1 MSLAGLR
8 RSTARISTTPGD
20 AALALVFLILGQ
32 LDAWFGS
39 EWIGSSLGNAAL
51 MAVCSIALAW
61 RRRWPIGTLAVVVG
75 GLVVDSIFIGASE
88 SPVSLLIVLVAAYSA
103 AAHARSIVIP
113 ILLLVIGI
121 GVHDSL
127 DPQIKTVGDALY
139 DSTIVTLVFLVGLS
153 TRWRQRRLEA
163 KETEYDQRVVEHEA
177 LAAEE
182 REDERRRIA
191 RELHDIVS
199 HSLGIVVVQA
209 GAAEQML
216 ERDPDQA
223 RVAIQSVRS
232 TALEAINEMSRLLGL
247 IRGEVDATREPQ
259 PSLSQVP
266 ALAQRMRDAGLHV
279 ELVVTGSPVSMS
291 AAVELSAYRI
301 VQEAMTNVLKHA
313 PDSTAR
319 VELEYADDELRV
331 SVSNDAQS
339 DRSDKSEQ
347 LVGGRGLV
355 GLRERVAVFGGRLEA
370 GPATGGAWQL
380 QAALPYS

>member
-1 MSLAGLR
+1 M
-8 RSTARISTTPGD
+8 
-20 AALALVFLILGQ
+20 
-32 LDAWFGS
+32 
-39 EWIGSSLGNAAL
+39 
-51 MAVCSIALAW
+51 
-61 RRRWPIGTLAVVVG
+61 
-75 GLVVDSIFIGASE
+75 
-88 SPVSLLIVLVAAYSA
+88 
-103 AAHARSIVIP
+103 
-113 ILLLVIGI
+113 
-121 GVHDSL
+121 HDSL

-279 ELVVTGSPVSMS
+279 ELVVDGVTGV
-291 AAVELSAYRI
+291 
-301 VQEAMTNVLKHA
+301 NV
-313 PDSTAR
+313 R
-319 VELEYADDELRV
+319 
-331 SVSNDAQS
+331 
-339 DRSDKSEQ
+339 
-347 LVGGRGLV
+347 GG
-355 GLRERVAVFGGRLEA
+355 
-370 GPATGGAWQL
+370 
-380 QAALPYS
+380 

>member
-153 TRWRQRRLEA
+153 TRVASVGLKRRRLNTTNASSNTRRWPPRSA
-163 KETEYDQRVVEHEA
+163 KTNGVA
-177 LAAEE
+177 LRASCTTSC
-182 REDERRRIA
+182 RT
-191 RELHDIVS
+191 VS
-199 HSLGIVVVQA
+199 ASSWCKPAQPSRCLS
-209 GAAEQML
+209 
-216 ERDPDQA
+216 
-223 RVAIQSVRS
+223 AIQTRPGSRFSQSVS

-291 AAVELSAYRI
+291 AAVELQAYRI
-301 VQEAMTNVLKHA
+301 VQEAMTNVLEHH
-313 PDSTAR
+313 T
-319 VELEYADDELRV
+319 
-331 SVSNDAQS
+331 
-339 DRSDKSEQ
+339 
-347 LVGGRGLV
+347 
-355 GLRERVAVFGGRLEA
+355 
-370 GPATGGAWQL
+370 
-380 QAALPYS
+380 